1 MDKNRLLNVKVR
13 EEERSKTMTSQPGQP
28 GVQILSRIGLLAL
41 LVGTMADNIQ
51 WARVGGMLALPLSFG
66 LQIFGPYL

>member
-1 MDKNRLLNVKVR
+1 
-13 EEERSKTMTSQPGQP
+13 MTSQPGQP
-28 GVQILSRIGLLAL
+28 GVQILSRTGFLAL